1 MANSA
6 FLRASAPGAVASLV
20 ERPAPAVTPSLYH
33 AADLAGDLAARLKG
47 YAALV
52 KLLDL
57 SPPGAHLDSLSAREL
72 AELLHRLNEGAQAAA
87 AELAGTLEALV
98 QANRA
103 RATPAATP
111 ATGPAHSD
119 GAQAGAQEG
128 AAA

>member
-20 ERPAPAVTPSLYH
+20 ERAAPVVTPSLSH
-33 AADLAGDLAARLKG
+33 AADLAGDLVARLKG

-87 AELAGTLEALV
+87 AELAGTLEALA
-98 QANRA
+98 QAGRVRA
-103 RATPAATP
+103 MPAA
-111 ATGPAHSD
+111 GPARSD
-119 GAQAGAQEG
+119 AAQAGAQEG

>member
-1 MANSA
+1 MAHSA
-6 FLRASAPGAVASLV
+6 SLRASAPGAVASLV
-20 ERPAPAVTPSLYH
+20 ERAAPAVAPSLSH

-72 AELLHRLNEGAQAAA
+72 AELLHRLNEGTQAAA
-87 AELAGTLEALV
+87 AELAATLEALA
-98 QANRA
+98 QAGRVRA
-103 RATPAATP
+103 MPAAVP
-111 ATGPAHSD
+111 ARSD
-119 GAQAGAQEG
+119 AAQAGAQEG